1 MAFNADVQ
9 KLEPGNLIRLF
20 EVDAT
25 RLGGNLWRFH
35 GHAQEGEIIWQ
46 GNVYEPI
53 QITAKGFDI
62 RGDGRPASPTL
73 QLANELAG
81 IRGAISAI
89 CLQLRDLCGARV
101 RVIETW
107 RHYLDSANFPDG
119 NPDAADEARVGIW
132 FIEQKT
138 EETRE
143 QVTFALSSPI
153 DMEGQML
160 PAQQITKL
168 CRWACRGQ
176 YRGEACAYT
185 GAALFTK
192 KDEPTDNPALDRCGG
207 RWSSCKLRGNTNRF
221 GSVHL
226 SPHGGSRGHTRNL
239 RLVHGQQG
247 PADPSPQGLPP
258 MKTVRLYGALRREFG
273 REYVLD
279 VSGPREAT
287 IALASMVDGFE
298 KFMRTAEERGM
309 RFAVF
314 VGRRNLREEEL
325 DLAGAGESVIRIVP
339 VIQGSKSSGIFQTVL
354 GAALVVAGYFTFGTT
369 SAIGVAMMAGGA
381 GLALGG
387 VAQMLAP
394 STQASAA
401 KNEDGNNPSY
411 GFGGAMTT
419 IAQGNPYPVLYGERE
434 IGGAVES
441 GGVYTED
448 QL

>member
-1 MAFNADVQ
+1 
-9 KLEPGNLIRLF
+9 
-20 EVDAT
+20 
-25 RLGGNLWRFH
+25 
-35 GHAQEGEIIWQ
+35 
-46 GNVYEPI
+46 
-53 QITAKGFDI
+53 
-62 RGDGRPASPTL
+62 
-73 QLANELAG
+73 
-81 IRGAISAI
+81 
-89 CLQLRDLCGARV
+89 
-101 RVIETW
+101 
-107 RHYLDSANFPDG
+107 
-119 NPDAADEARVGIW
+119 
-132 FIEQKT
+132 
-138 EETRE
+138 
-143 QVTFALSSPI
+143 
-153 DMEGQML
+153 
-160 PAQQITKL
+160 
-168 CRWACRGQ
+168 
-176 YRGEACAYT
+176 
-185 GAALFTK
+185 
-192 KDEPTDNPALDRCGG
+192 
-207 RWSSCKLRGNTNRF
+207 
-221 GSVHL
+221 
-226 SPHGGSRGHTRNL
+226 
-239 RLVHGQQG
+239 
-247 PADPSPQGLPP
+247 
-258 MKTVRLYGALRREFG
+258 MKTVRLHGALRREFG

-441 GGVYTED
+441 GGVYTGD